1 MRFPRVLILGAAIV
15 VPTITAAQQPA
26 APAAKPIT
34 FQAVAALTAPAPTAR
49 ESYGADSSQ
58 FGELRL
64 PKGQAGAQRFPTIV
78 LVHGGCW
85 LSEYDYRYLNAMAQA
100 LADSG
105 YAVWTIE
112 FRRVGNSG
120 GGWPNTFL
128 DVGAATDHL
137 RELAKR
143 FPVDTNRVVAVGHSA
158 GGQLALWLP
167 TRRRLAAGSALYTK
181 SPLRVRGVLSIDGI
195 ADMGAYARAKSV
207 GCNSATPQLM
217 GGMPDSVPDRY
228 VQVDPMARVPLGAR
242 SRLLQ
247 GFLDQIV
254 PMEQARTFAA
264 RAAAAGDDSQWTL
277 LESAG
282 HFDAVSPRT
291 TVFYHVLDELRSL
304 FDR

>member
-1 MRFPRVLILGAAIV
+1 MRALRAMISAAALAFPVSAV
-15 VPTITAAQQPA
+15 AQQAVVTP
-26 APAAKPIT
+26 PLKPIT
-34 FQAVAALTAPAPTAR
+34 FQAVAALTAPAPTLR
-49 ESYGADSSQ
+49 EAYGVDSSQ
-58 FGELRL
+58 FGELRV
-64 PKGQAGAQRFPTIV
+64 PKGKGRFPTIV

-85 LSEYDYRYLNAMAQA
+85 LSQYDYRYLTAMAQA

-112 FRRVGNSG
+112 FRRVGNAG

-137 RELAKR
+137 RELARR
-143 FPVDTNRVVAVGHSA
+143 FPIDTNRVVAVGHSA

-167 TRRRLAAGSALYTK
+167 TRRHLAAGTPLYVK
-181 SPLRVRGVLSIDGI
+181 APIRVRGVLSIDGI

-207 GCNSATPQLM
+207 GCNAATPQLM

-228 VQVDPMARVPLGAR
+228 LQVDPIARVPLGVR

-247 GFLDQIV
+247 GYLDQIV
-254 PMEQARTFAA
+254 PIDQARSFAA
-264 RAAAAGDDSQWTL
+264 RASAAGDESQWTL
-277 LESAG
+277 LEASG
-282 HFDAVSPRT
+282 HFDAVSPLSP
-291 TVFYHVLDELRSL
+291 VFYHVLDELRSL